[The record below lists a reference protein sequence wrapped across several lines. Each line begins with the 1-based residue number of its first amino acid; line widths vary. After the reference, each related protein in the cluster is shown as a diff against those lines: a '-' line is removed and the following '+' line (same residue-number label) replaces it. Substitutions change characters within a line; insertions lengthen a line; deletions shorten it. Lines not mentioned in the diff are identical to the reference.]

1 MFDKNYYYHGS
12 VTCVIII
19 IIVSVYDLDMTV
31 LCLAMLSNRL
41 PTAIR
46 FLCATSKNRYW
57 LWVYSFFYSWC

>member
-1 MFDKNYYYHGS
+1 MFDKNYYYHAS
-12 VTCVIII
+12 VTCVIIV

-46 FLCATSKNRYW
+46 FLCATSTNRY
-57 LWVYSFFYSWC
+57 